1 MITQEQIAK
10 KLGISRQLV
19 TLALTGNPNVSESS
33 RQRISAA
40 AKKMGYAPNPFARA
54 LKRGRTGIV
63 ALWLPNQFAAYYT
76 CLARE
81 FNRLVKAEGNE
92 LIISEVGTE
101 SGRQLISHVP
111 MDGIFIADAFDEA
124 KLRLRSAVGN
134 TTPAIYMG
142 AENYELN
149 TDHVHIDL
157 FKGSIEA
164 MEHLISS
171 GHRRI
176 LHVTCMRNNVANAS
190 RRRAYCQAIKQA
202 GLKSEFLYYDLLEG
216 QRSIVRK
223 LIQEYIACHGKPD
236 AIFCHSDDVALGI
249 YRGLCDLKLEVP
261 RDMAIVG
268 CDGIQ
273 DLDYI
278 KTPITTIV
286 QPVTEMCRTAWTFL
300 QQRLASPDRPVQ
312 HLTLNAKLVIRES
325 SQTHSSKG

>member
-1 MITQEQIAK
+1 MITQEQIAR

-33 RQRISAA
+33 RKRISAA

-63 ALWLPNQFAAYYT
+63 ALWLPNQFASYYT

-81 FNRLVKAEGNE
+81 FNRLIKAEGHE
-92 LIISEVGTE
+92 LIISEVGLE
-101 SGRQLISHVP
+101 PGRQLISHVP

-124 KLRLRSAVGN
+124 KLSLRSAVGN
-134 TTPAIYMG
+134 TTPVIYMG
-142 AENYELN
+142 AENYEST

-164 MEHLISS
+164 IEHLINN
-171 GHRRI
+171 GNRRI

-190 RRRAYCQAIKQA
+190 RRRAYCQAIKYA
-202 GLKSEFLYYDLLEG
+202 GLKPEFLYYDLVEC
-216 QRSIVRK
+216 QRAIVRK
-223 LIQEYIACHGKPD
+223 LIQEYVARHGKPD

-249 YRGLCDLKLEVP
+249 YRGLCDIKLEVP
-261 RDMAIVG
+261 HDVAIVG

-273 DLDYI
+273 DVEYI

-286 QPVTEMCRTAWTFL
+286 QPVTEMCRAAWTFL
-300 QQRLASPDRPVQ
+300 QQRLVSPDQSAQ
-312 HLTLNAKLVIRES
+312 HLTLNAKLIIRES
-325 SQTHSSKG
+325 SQRRSNS